1 MIELIRDDITS
12 ASGGSKDSG
21 KSFVRTLF
29 LKHEPDDTM
38 VDAINSDYMPKYRE
52 VHPTYTAFK
61 VTDISEVQTFSDDTW
76 YINVTYTN
84 SIETGEPVAPDTE
97 PWDLPPQDVNISTFD
112 KEIAMTRYWD
122 NNKMEWRTLLNSAG
136 VRISATKVVT
146 VTQLSFTMNVKKKSS
161 VPQLNAAYLYNAYP
175 ETVCGTYI
183 PPYCGKLL
191 PFNATLHSVTDS
203 STGKIKYE
211 YWSID
216 VTVQIILPSGDNKA
230 IDGDKEFENWSFSYL
245 DIGTL
250 VRDKEGNLGAIY
262 KFRNA
267 TKKEELST
275 APVIYGSI
283 DELTIQRSKW
293 DKSDIANFPY
303 EEITE
308 PMPLKDGKLYLEA
321 IKSPDVPYGKITG
334 FDSRPAS
341 WSQFD
346 LPKRR

>member
-1 MIELIRDDITS
+1 MIELTRDDITS

-29 LKHEPDDTM
+29 LRHDPDDTM
-38 VDAINSDYMPKYRE
+38 VDAINSVYMPKWNDC
-52 VHPTYTAFK
+52 HPVYTAFF
-61 VTDISEVQTFSDDTW
+61 VTDIGDVEVFSDDTFK
-76 YINVTYTN
+76 IEVTYSN
-84 SIETGEPVAPDTE
+84 KVDSSEPVSAETE
-97 PWDLPPQDVNISTFD
+97 PWNLPPQDVNISTFD
-112 KEIAMTRYWD
+112 KEIAMTKYWD
-122 NNKMEWRTLLNSAG
+122 NDKMKWRTLLNSAG

-146 VTQLSFTMNVKKKSS
+146 VAQLSFTMNVKKKSS

-175 ETVCGTYI
+175 ETVCGIYI
-183 PPYCGKLL
+183 PKHCGKLL

-211 YWSID
+211 YWSVA
-216 VTVQIILPSGDNKA
+216 VTVQIILPTGDEGN
-230 IDGDKEFENWSFSYL
+230 ENWSFSYL
-245 DIGTL
+245 DVGTL
-250 VRDKEGNLGAIY
+250 VRDKDGNLGAIY
-262 KFRNA
+262 KFRDA
-267 TKKEELST
+267 TKKEEVKT
-275 APVIYGSI
+275 AKVIYGSI

-308 PMPLKDGKLYLEA
+308 PMPLNDGKLYLEA
-321 IKSPDVPYGKITG
+321 MNAQGDVPYGKITG

-341 WSQFD
+341 WSKFD